1 MWGGKGRNK
10 LGFAAVYCNDN
21 INNKAYISMI
31 VVKKEYQYRG
41 IGTKLLEEVIKIVR
55 DAGMKIIILEVA
67 KGNDKARNFYGK
79 QGFLQVNETEGSYFM
94 GKEINK

>member
-1 MWGGKGRNK
+1 
-10 LGFAAVYCNDN
+10 
-21 INNKAYISMI
+21 MI